1 MAEKEG
7 FEPSIPLWGIHD
19 FQSCALDQATRLL
32 HVLFRLL
39 SFQIVSLHIIKS
51 STILK
56 ETHFLRGFVSA
67 QQTGKQISH
76 ALGVAA
82 VLLRHGGQRFPERG
96 RRGVCRRVEPLR
108 QREFLRI
115 DAAKILRCRTQT
127 RAGGGRD
134 AALARVQEIF
144 HLQLLLVRP
153 LLCRNAEQLL
163 APGADALCKRCVKR
177 GPSRLGADALG
188 EQIGQR
194 VGLRRCGRGRVCAAR
209 HTLPDALKCAVV
221 KKNGILHLPY
231 PRSMLWPGLQ
241 KRAKCAIITAE
252 TFPPEAT
259 IMARFFIAGT
269 NFPNGRAIIRGR
281 DADHIRVLRLR
292 AGDDIVICDG
302 AGRDY
307 KCRLV
312 QTLEHEAEAEV
323 IEVVPCKAEPTVRT
337 TVFAGLPKGERSD
350 FLVQK
355 CTEAGAAEIVFFS
368 CTRCVAKAVNME
380 KKLERWQRIAE
391 EAAKQSGRGIIPQV
405 RYEADF
411 VAVLNGALHTDLPLF
426 MYETGERETIRD
438 AIEHTAQPIASVAII
453 TGPEGGF
460 AEFEADMARKLGMHI
475 CSMGERI
482 LRCETAPVVALTAL
496 MYGTGNL

>member
-1 MAEKEG
+1 
-7 FEPSIPLWGIHD
+7 
-19 FQSCALDQATRLL
+19 
-32 HVLFRLL
+32 
-39 SFQIVSLHIIKS
+39 
-51 STILK
+51 
-56 ETHFLRGFVSA
+56 
-67 QQTGKQISH
+67 
-76 ALGVAA
+76 
-82 VLLRHGGQRFPERG
+82 
-96 RRGVCRRVEPLR
+96 
-108 QREFLRI
+108 
-115 DAAKILRCRTQT
+115 
-127 RAGGGRD
+127 
-134 AALARVQEIF
+134 
-144 HLQLLLVRP
+144 
-153 LLCRNAEQLL
+153 
-163 APGADALCKRCVKR
+163 
-177 GPSRLGADALG
+177 
-188 EQIGQR
+188 
-194 VGLRRCGRGRVCAAR
+194 
-209 HTLPDALKCAVV
+209 
-221 KKNGILHLPY
+221 
-231 PRSMLWPGLQ
+231 
-241 KRAKCAIITAE
+241 
-252 TFPPEAT
+252 
-259 IMARFFIAGT
+259 MARFFIAGT

-323 IEVVPCKAEPTVRT
+323 IEVVP
-337 TVFAGLPKGERSD
+337 ERSD

-355 CTEAGAAEIVFFS
+355 CTEAGASEIVFFS
-368 CTRCVAKAVNME
+368 CTRCVAKAVNIE

-405 RYEADF
+405 RYEADY

-438 AIEHTAQPIASVAII
+438 AIEHTAQPIASAAII